1 MISHSFLVSNI
12 LILKCVVFYTKCVIS
27 GELYEPN
34 WCVIGDSLSILT
46 HKVLHSV
53 KDYKKF
59 IYNTKCYIFDKLY
72 QNDTLILSVYLL
84 YKISDWMWKYNEMAT
99 NEHYS
104 VLLLS
109 HALCCSFTTHRC
121 VCNTYLKLLK
131 LQVLLISL

>member
-1 MISHSFLVSNI
+1 MWNMTANDQS
-12 LILKCVVFYTKCVIS
+12 LIPCIKYTDIKVATKKCVVFYIKCVIS

-59 IYNTKCYIFDKLY
+59 IYNTKCCIFDKLY
-72 QNDTLILSVYLL
+72 QFIKL
-84 YKISDWMWKYNEMAT
+84 WMWKYNEMAT